1 MSQYAFYFDGTR
13 CTGCKT
19 CEMSCKDFNDLS
31 TGITF
36 RKVLEAT
43 LGETVRDESGVITTT
58 CISYPVSLSCNHCD
72 SPICMAKCPQGA
84 ISKDPDTGFVSNDLE
99 KCIGCGTCVTACP
112 YGAPTVDEEQKKSVK
127 CTQCGDRVA
136 EGKQPICVEACPVRA
151 LDFGEIEDLRA
162 KYGDVA
168 EIAPL
173 PEASLT
179 KPNLVITAPAQAKPA
194 NDTTGTVENEVEL
207 V

>member
-1 MSQYAFYFDGTR
+1 MSLGFYFDGTR
-13 CTGCKT
+13 CVGCKA
-19 CEMSCKDFNDLS
+19 CQIACKDRHDLQAAGPRTRRVTS
-31 TGITF
+31 YETG
-36 RKVLEAT
+36 
-43 LGETVRDESGVITTT
+43 
-58 CISYPVSLSCNHCD
+58 SYPNPGLFHVSISCNHCD
-72 SPICMAKCPQGA
+72 NPMCLGKCPQGA
-84 ISKDPDTGFVSNDLE
+84 ISKDDETGIVSSDPE

>member
-1 MSQYAFYFDGTR
+1 MAVP
-13 CTGCKT
+13 K
-19 CEMSCKDFNDLS
+19 
-31 TGITF
+31 
-36 RKVLEAT
+36 RKVSRAR
-43 LGETVRDESGVITTT
+43 RDKRRSNV
-58 CISYPVSLSCNHCD
+58 CKL
-72 SPICMAKCPQGA
+72 PIPAF
-84 ISKDPDTGFVSNDLE
+84 S
-99 KCIGCGTCVTACP
+99 
-112 YGAPTVDEEQKKSVK
+112 K

>member
-1 MSQYAFYFDGTR
+1 MAFRMVIDYEGGSWQPDVDGTF
-13 CTGCKT
+13 
-19 CEMSCKDFNDLS
+19 SQDAF
-31 TGITF
+31 
-36 RKVLEAT
+36 A
-43 LGETVRDESGVITTT
+43 
-58 CISYPVSLSCNHCD
+58 YHVSLGCQHCAM
-72 SPICMAKCPQGA
+72 PACMAKCPQGA
-84 ISKDPDTGFVSNDLE
+84 ISKDDETGIVSSDPE

>member
-1 MSQYAFYFDGTR
+1 MG
-13 CTGCKT
+13 
-19 CEMSCKDFNDLS
+19 LP
-31 TGITF
+31 
-36 RKVLEAT
+36 V
-43 LGETVRDESGVITTT
+43 
-58 CISYPVSLSCNHCD
+58 PVSYTHLD
-72 SPICMAKCPQGA
+72 VYKRQ
-84 ISKDPDTGFVSNDLE
+84 
-99 KCIGCGTCVTACP
+99 
-112 YGAPTVDEEQKKSVK
+112 VDEEQKKSVK

>member
-1 MSQYAFYFDGTR
+1 MRDRLPLRCSHGGRRAEEERQVHPVRRPRGRRQAAHLAFCEDED
-13 CTGCKT
+13 KT
-19 CEMSCKDFNDLS
+19 VKNP
-31 TGITF
+31 
-36 RKVLEAT
+36 
-43 LGETVRDESGVITTT
+43 T
-58 CISYPVSLSCNHCD
+58 CIR
-72 SPICMAKCPQGA
+72 
-84 ISKDPDTGFVSNDLE
+84 
-99 KCIGCGTCVTACP
+99 CG
-112 YGAPTVDEEQKKSVK
+112 
-127 CTQCGDRVA
+127 R
-136 EGKQPICVEACPVRA
+136 CVEACPVRA

-194 NDTTGTVENEVEL
+194 DDTTGTVENEVEL

>member
-1 MSQYAFYFDGTR
+1 M
-13 CTGCKT
+13 
-19 CEMSCKDFNDLS
+19 
-31 TGITF
+31 
-36 RKVLEAT
+36 
-43 LGETVRDESGVITTT
+43 
-58 CISYPVSLSCNHCD
+58 
-72 SPICMAKCPQGA
+72 
-84 ISKDPDTGFVSNDLE
+84 
-99 KCIGCGTCVTACP
+99 TACP